1 MNIKI
6 EINFILYFHII
17 FFFSILKAE
26 QTYYLS
32 IYVYLLDDELTQIYF
47 NNINILP
54 NKIGGIFKNP
64 KEKLIIQQINYIFGQ
79 VIKIVIYNTLRESY
93 IGVNIRINEYI
104 IKPEL
109 LKFWNCEN
117 CDTDDGNF
125 IYDKTNNYFSLKTGN
140 IQYKYYN
147 FIP

>member
-17 FFFSILKAE
+17 FLFSILKAE

-54 NKIGGIFKNP
+54 KRIGGIYQNP
-64 KEKLIIQQINYIFGQ
+64 KEKLIIKQINYIFGN
-79 VIKIVIYNTLRESY
+79 VIKIEIYNGSSVSY
-93 IGVNIRINEYI
+93 IGINIRINEYI

-117 CDTDDGNF
+117 CDTDDGNY
-125 IYDKTNNYFSLKTGN
+125 IYNRNNKYFKLNKDNSRD
-140 IQYKYYN
+140 KYYY

>member
-17 FFFSILKAE
+17 FLFSILKAE

-32 IYVYLLDDELTQIYF
+32 IYVYLLDDHITKIYLNEL
-47 NNINILP
+47 NILP
-54 NKIGGIFKNP
+54 KRIYAIYRNP
-64 KEKLIIQQINYIFGQ
+64 NEKLIIKQINYIFGQ

-109 LKFWNCEN
+109 LKFWKCEN
-117 CDTDDGNF
+117 CDTDDGNY
-125 IYDKTNNYFSLKTGN
+125 IYNINTNYFYLNKDNSRD
-140 IQYKYYN
+140 KYYY

>member
-32 IYVYLLDDELTQIYF
+32 IYVYLLDDHITNIYL
-47 NNINILP
+47 NEIKILP
-54 NKIGGIFKNP
+54 KRIVGMYLMQN
-64 KEKLIIQQINYIFGQ
+64 EKLIIKQISYIFGHI
-79 VIKIVIYNTLRESY
+79 IKIEIYNGSNVCY
-93 IGVNIRINEYI
+93 IGINIRINEYI

-125 IYDKTNNYFSLKTGN
+125 IYDKTKNYFSLKTGN
-140 IQYKYYN
+140 IEYKYY
-147 FIP
+147 I